1 MTDCLFCAIAAGS
14 IPADIV
20 RSGERVIAFRDINP
34 QAPVHVLVISRAH
47 FGNAGDLAIADP
59 ALLGELV
66 AFATEVAAAEELV
79 QGYRLVVN
87 TGEDGGQTVDHV
99 HIHLL
104 GGWHLTWPP
113 G

>member
-1 MTDCLFCAIAAGS
+1 MR
-14 IPADIV
+14 IPN
-20 RSGERVIAFRDINP
+20 RS
-34 QAPVHVLVISRAH
+34 APH
-47 FGNAGDLAIADP
+47 
-59 ALLGELV
+59 ALLALI
-66 AFATEVAAAEELV
+66 ALSSNPVAAAEELV